1 MSILGTALWKRNLS
15 LTDAQGWY
23 DAGILAPSASGVRVT
38 TEGALK
44 LSAVYACVRILANT
58 VASLPLHVY
67 ERQERGK
74 RRADDFYLYDVLH
87 NRPNPVMTSYR
98 FRQVVMTHV
107 ALWGNGYAEIE
118 WSQGG
123 RVLALWPLSPAGME
137 KIEVVGD
144 RLVYHYRLP
153 DGKLERIPGDNILH
167 IRALGTDGLL
177 GLSPIALARQTVGLG
192 LAAEEFGARFFGNG
206 ANVGGVLQHPGA
218 LSDKAYGRL
227 KHSMDEK
234 YGGISNA
241 MRMMILEEG
250 LTYQRVGIPP
260 EDAQFLETRKFQVTD
275 VARWYGIQ
283 PHLIADLDR
292 STNNNIEHQ
301 GIEFV
306 VHTIRPWLV
315 AWEQE
320 IAASLLSATERRR
333 YFAEF
338 SAEGLLRGDA
348 AARSQLYTS
357 LFNVGAMSPND
368 IREKENMNPV
378 EGGDEYF
385 VQLNMVPVNMAAAGL
400 EPVGEPAGNNAQG
413 GRDLPTNDERAAAP
427 DDAERLSRDSQ
438 RARGVAVGRQRLQR
452 AHARIFADA
461 MGRVLRREAN
471 DVGNAAKKLL
481 GQRGL
486 AEFDMW
492 LREFYAG
499 HMDWTMNQ
507 LRPVVTAYME
517 LVARDAMREVGA
529 ETVDEG
535 RVERFIQSWLGSF
548 AHRHATKQEAKVR
561 ELMAANTDTLLADLE
576 AQLELWRDEQRAFS
590 IAQDE
595 TVRGGNAMAV
605 TMYAILGMQFIRWM
619 ALGKSCP
626 YCRALDG
633 KVVAITE
640 TFIPAGTSFQ
650 PDGADVALV
659 TRINI
664 GHPPAHASCDCVTIA
679 G

>member
-1 MSILGTALWKRNLS
+1 MSILGGIWNKRNLS
-15 LTDAQGWY
+15 LTDGQGWY
-23 DAGILAPSASGVRVT
+23 EAGILSRAASGVTVT

-67 ERQERGK
+67 ERQGRGK
-74 RRADDFYLYDVLH
+74 LRADEFYLYDVLH

-98 FRQVVMTHV
+98 FRQVVMAHV

-206 ANVGGVLQHPGA
+206 ANVGGVLQHPGV
-218 LSDKAYGRL
+218 LSEEAYKRL
-227 KHSMDEK
+227 KASTHEE
-234 YGGISNA
+234 YGGLSNA

-260 EDAQFLETRKFQVTD
+260 EDAQFLQTRQFQVTD

-283 PHLIADLDR
+283 PHLIADLER

-315 AWEQE
+315 NWEQE
-320 IAASLLSATERRR
+320 IAASLFTEVERRR
-333 YFAEF
+333 FFAEF

-378 EGGDEYF
+378 DGGDEYF
-385 VQLNMVPVNMAAAGL
+385 VQLNMVPVNMAAEGL
-400 EPVGEPAGNNAQG
+400 PVAEPVAADEPEPAQEEA
-413 GRDLPTNDERAAAP
+413 RSMEALE
-427 DDAERLSRDSQ
+427 Q
-438 RARGVAVGRQRLQR
+438 RARNVAVGRQRLQR

-471 DVGNAAKKLL
+471 DVGNAARRLL

-486 AEFDMW
+486 ADFDIW
-492 LREFYAG
+492 LREFYAE

-529 ETVDEG
+529 ETVDEE
-535 RVERFIQSWLGSF
+535 RVQRFIQSWLGSF

-633 KVVAITE
+633 RVVAITE
-640 TFIPAGTSFQ
+640 TFIPAGTQFQ
-650 PDGADVALV
+650 PDGADAPLV

-664 GHPPAHASCDCVTIA
+664 GHPPAHPSCDCIVIA